1 MASPAQNINHSAF
14 RSMLKRE
21 KLSGTNFNDWF
32 RSLRLFLRVE
42 NKLFTIEQPIPPAP
56 VTRSTNQEFEEWN
69 KIYDVR
75 NEELKS
81 MFEKQAGVE
90 RFDLIQTFHAC
101 KQEEGKSV
109 SLYAFKIKGYGEQ
122 LERLSYGKNK
132 LVYVPKSKNH
142 KPAAKE
148 HPTKDDV
155 CHHCKEVGHWMKNC
169 LVYLTELMKKKK
181 QAGTAGTLV
190 SRLADNEFIHCF
202 RDYGISV
209 SKNNVLYFN
218 VIPRDGI
225 YEIDM
230 LNLVSNVNSI
240 YNASNKRA
248 KLNLDST
255 YLWHCRLVHINM
267 SQDKVLATSLPL
279 RVILVV
285 MVMFIYLNINTRF
298 EDVKRDTPGKLQQR
312 PVKCIFVGYPKE
324 TMGYYFYFPPK
335 NKIIVARFSE
345 FLEKNLISQKAMEEH
360 SLGDLNEPDNYKSAL
375 LNLESNK
382 WLDVMNAEMQSMIAN
397 QVWRLV
403 DLPPYGKTIRSVDS
417 DRTRSKESL

>member
-1 MASPAQNINHSAF
+1 
-14 RSMLKRE
+14 MLKRE

-32 RSLRLFLRVE
+32 RLLRLFFRVE
-42 NKLFTIEQPIPPAP
+42 KKLFTIEQPIPPAP
-56 VTRSTNQEFEEWN
+56 VTRSTNQEFEKWN

-75 NEELKS
+75 NEVACLMLGSMNIDLQRQYENFSPHDMLQELKFIVGLILNGLTS
-81 MFEKQAGVE
+81 DFAGFIRNYNMHNMGKTTGEIHALLIEYENGLPKKSGTSKVLVIQGGRIQKPNKKPQA
-90 RFDLIQTFHAC
+90 T
-101 KQEEGKSV
+101 
-109 SLYAFKIKGYGEQ
+109 KG
-122 LERLSYGKNK
+122 N
-132 LVYVPKSKNH
+132 
-142 KPAAKE
+142 E

-181 QAGTAGTLV
+181 Q
-190 SRLADNEFIHCF
+190 
-202 RDYGISV
+202 
-209 SKNNVLYFN
+209 
-218 VIPRDGI
+218 
-225 YEIDM
+225 
-230 LNLVSNVNSI
+230 
-240 YNASNKRA
+240 
-248 KLNLDST
+248 DST
-255 YLWHCRLVHINM
+255 ASTLGIFTIELFSFLNKSWVYDTGCGTHICNTKHGLRCERKLKQGTVYLYLDNGIRAQVEAIGSFDL
-267 SQDKVLATSLPL
+267 LLP
-279 RVILVV
+279 
-285 MVMFIYLNINTRF
+285 NGF

-417 DRTRSKESL
+417 DRTP